1 MIENKISEEAFTFQ
15 IIKWVED
22 QITKDK
28 RYVPVG
34 VSNRHIHLNR
44 EDMDILFGKDSELT
58 RMKELKQPGQ
68 YAAEETVTLSGPK
81 KDINSVRVL
90 GPLRPETQVEISFSD
105 AFVLGIDPML
115 RDSGSLVG
123 TPGVEIIGPNGSIKK
138 KQGVIVAKRHIH
150 MLPEDAQKYGLH
162 DNQLIDVQVEGPRG
176 GILNNVLVR
185 VTDTSGFEMHIDIE
199 EANGLGLKT
208 GDDAI
213 MVLPESI

>member
-208 GDDAI
+208 GDNAI